1 VSPRRAAADGAG
13 TGAKR
18 RARARGP
25 FSLPRI
31 GDLLDVSDEMI
42 AFVEKYQ
49 QVWEHESR
57 AMLALGEFLA
67 ARSDSL
73 RAQVELM
80 RMGSDTARRY
90 TAWADALLGMRP
102 DTVVQSWMQA
112 LGGKPAGAGK
122 ERE

>member
-1 VSPRRAAADGAG
+1 MSPRKNAASAAAPKA
-13 TGAKR
+13 R
-18 RARARGP
+18 RSRSRGP

-67 ARSDSL
+67 ARSDSM

-80 RMGSDTARRY
+80 RMGSGTARRY

-112 LGGKPAGAGK
+112 LQRKPGAG
-122 ERE
+122 EDGE

>member
-1 VSPRRAAADGAG
+1 MSPRKTTARETAAP
-13 TGAKR
+13 
-18 RARARGP
+18 RARRSRPRGP
-25 FSLPRI
+25 FSMPRI
-31 GDLLDVSDEMI
+31 GGLLDVSDEMI

-73 RAQVELM
+73 KAQVELM
-80 RMGSDTARRY
+80 RMGSDSARRY

-102 DTVVQSWMQA
+102 DTMVQSWMQA
-112 LGGKPAGAGK
+112 LQRRPRDG
-122 ERE
+122 EEHE

>member
-1 VSPRRAAADGAG
+1 MSPRKAAARETAEPK
-13 TGAKR
+13 AR
-18 RARARGP
+18 RSRARGP
-25 FSLPRI
+25 FSMPRI
-31 GDLLDVSDEMI
+31 GDLLDVTDDMI

-73 RAQVELM
+73 KAQVELM
-80 RMGSDTARRY
+80 RMGSGSARRY

-102 DTVVQSWMQA
+102 DTMVQSWMQA
-112 LGGKPAGAGK
+112 LQRRPRDG
-122 ERE
+122 EEHE